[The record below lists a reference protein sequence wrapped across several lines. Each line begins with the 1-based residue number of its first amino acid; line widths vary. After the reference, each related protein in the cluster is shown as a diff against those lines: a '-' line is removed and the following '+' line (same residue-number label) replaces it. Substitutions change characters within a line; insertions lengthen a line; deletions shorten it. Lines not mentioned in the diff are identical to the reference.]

1 MLCCQLLV
9 ELCEASAP
17 LLGRHLPAVV
27 GLAMAVGTNTQLE
40 LSTREAGLEVVH
52 WIARWVAG
60 RGLGFTGK
68 GRRGC
73 DEGCKK
79 GGRPTSERAI
89 DAQSKGRRARHQNLR
104 HVGPVTRGTA
114 AGASCVG
121 VFRWSQ

>member
-52 WIARWVAG
+52 WIARWAA
-60 RGLGFTGK
+60 RGG
-68 GRRGC
+68 
-73 DEGCKK
+73 
-79 GGRPTSERAI
+79 
-89 DAQSKGRRARHQNLR
+89 
-104 HVGPVTRGTA
+104 VGSA
-114 AGASCVG
+114 
-121 VFRWSQ
+121 